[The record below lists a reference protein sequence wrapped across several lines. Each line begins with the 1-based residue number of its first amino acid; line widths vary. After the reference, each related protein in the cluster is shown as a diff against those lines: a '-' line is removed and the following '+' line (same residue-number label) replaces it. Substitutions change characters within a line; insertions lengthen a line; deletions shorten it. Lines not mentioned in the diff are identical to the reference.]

1 MKYGLRPLI
10 GALATGLLTVGLAG
24 NEAGVRG
31 AIRPPFSIVFID
43 QLDPREQKRI
53 TRSKG
58 TRSSIAALQARLT
71 ADPALSR
78 KLRARGIAIRDII
91 RQEETR
97 DDRTIFY
104 VR

>member
-1 MKYGLRPLI
+1 MKCGLIPLI
-10 GALATGLLTVGLAG
+10 GALATGLLAVGLAG
-24 NEAGVRG
+24 NDAGVRG
-31 AIRPPFSIVFID
+31 TIRPPFRIVFID
-43 QLDPREQKRI
+43 QLDPQEQKRI

-91 RQEETR
+91 RREEAR